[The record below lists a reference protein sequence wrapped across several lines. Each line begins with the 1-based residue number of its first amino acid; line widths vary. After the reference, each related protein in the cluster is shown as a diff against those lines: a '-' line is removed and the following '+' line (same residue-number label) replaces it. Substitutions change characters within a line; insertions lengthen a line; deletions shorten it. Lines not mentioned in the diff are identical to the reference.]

1 MSKRANEEEISN
13 TKTKKLKKERSV
25 DESKI
30 EIINVIIAQIKEILE
45 DPIREKDYT
54 DGLGDTIKEIFQLIL
69 NEFKDLIG
77 ENKDKKIFY

>member
-45 DPIREKDYT
+45 DPIRENDYT

-69 NEFKDLIG
+69 DEFKDLVL
-77 ENKDKKIFY
+77 

>member
-13 TKTKKLKKERSV
+13 TKTKKLKKEKSV

>member
-25 DESKI
+25 DEAKI

-54 DGLGDTIKEIFQLIL
+54 DGLGDTIKGIFQLIL